1 MENPIQSIISL
12 LNASHHPIELKVE
25 PEPNSKPYDCVNIV
39 KRKVESNGGKMV
51 LGWQI
56 WKTQYWVEA
65 EFHAVWE
72 DLNLEL
78 HDITPKVVPINK
90 ILFVQDEKLTYD
102 GTQKESI
109 RLNFSKNEFVND
121 LFKVWEA
128 IFRFDNKGERKFL
141 YDLSSVLNQNQLE
154 YKKYLIELKQII
166 EFILKSNGN
175 RNSNCPCNSGKKF
188 DKCHGK
194 DFDTKVALDI

>member
-1 MENPIQSIISL
+1 MENPIQNLISI
-12 LNASHHPIELKVE
+12 LNASHHPIELEVK
-25 PEPNSKPYDCVNIV
+25 PEPNTKPNDCLNIV
-39 KRKVESNGGKMV
+39 KRKVESDGGKMV

-78 HDITPKVVPINK
+78 HDISPKAIPIKK
-90 ILFVQDEKLTYD
+90 ILFVEDEKLTYD

-109 RLNFSKNEFVND
+109 RLNYSNNQFVDD

-141 YDLSSVLNQNQLE
+141 YDLSSVLNHDQLE
-154 YKKYLIELKQII
+154 YKKYLINLKQII
-166 EFILKSNGN
+166 EYILKLNGN
-175 RNSNCPCNSGKKF
+175 RNSNCPCNSGIEF
-188 DKCHGK
+188 HSCHGK
-194 DFDTKVALDI
+194 DFDIKVSLDI